1 MFTFI
6 ARVIFYALILRDP
19 KPAKF
24 VPVRHK
30 IWADDGSPINP
41 IADEDNR
48 LCEEAGRSI

>member
-1 MFTFI
+1 MFALI
-6 ARVIFYALILRDP
+6 IFYSFILRDP

-41 IADEDNR
+41 IIEQA
-48 LCEEAGRSI
+48 ARSI

>member
-1 MFTFI
+1 MFATYWFF
-6 ARVIFYALILRDP
+6 RFILRDP

-41 IADEDNR
+41 TIDEENR
-48 LCEEAGRSI
+48 LYDEAARSI